1 MKNLGKI
8 LLSILVIIYAVVAM
22 FLTTCLLKYNDYKI
36 TEFGNKSLIIV
47 SDDVLE
53 EEYKK
58 GSLLVVEKDR
68 DSIKKGDSIIFYNTY
83 NNQVS
88 IAISEVLKAEE
99 ITDKETTYTVSGNY
113 DISSEYLIGST
124 KNVKVIPV
132 LGTILGI
139 LESRVG
145 FLIFII
151 FPITL
156 AFLYEIYALVC
167 EIKEEKEDA
176 KKTKKEEVKKETKVE
191 KEEKDNEEEEK

>member
-1 MKNLGKI
+1 MKRVGKI
-8 LLSILVIIYAVVAM
+8 LLSILVIIYAATAM

-36 TEFGNKSLIIV
+36 TEFGDKSLIIV

-53 EEYKK
+53 ENYKK
-58 GSLLVVEKDR
+58 GSLLIVDKNGVEIED
-68 DSIKKGDSIIFYNTY
+68 GDNIIFYNTY

-88 IAISEVLKAEE
+88 IAISEVLSKKE
-99 ITDKETTYTVSGNY
+99 ITDTETTYTVSGNY
-113 DISSEYLIGST
+113 DISSEYLIGSE
-124 KNVKVIPV
+124 KSVKVLPV

-156 AFLYEIYALVC
+156 AFLYEIYALVS
-167 EIKEEKEDA
+167 EIKESKKEEN
-176 KKTKKEEVKKETKVE
+176 KESKKEEVKEE
-191 KEEKDNEEEEK
+191 KELEETTEEEE